1 MHTKI
6 VTYDDGETVT
16 IVVEDD
22 VEDII
27 EQNKQL
33 ATLEQKSDWGCQ
45 IASIPNVFL
54 NRWLNEERLRGNYML
69 RMGGRE
75 WDELIFRKLRD
86 PDWRFLRVDK

>member
-33 ATLEQKSDWGCQ
+33 ATLEQKSDWGRHV
-45 IASIPNVFL
+45 ASIPNVIL
-54 NRWLNEERLRGNYML
+54 NRWLNEEQLRGNHML
-69 RMGGRE
+69 RMGGEE
-75 WDELIFRKLRD
+75 WDKLVARKLQD

>member
-1 MHTKI
+1 MYSRI
-6 VTYDDGETVT
+6 VTDNNGDTVT
-16 IVVEDD
+16 IYVEDD

-33 ATLEQKSDWGCQ
+33 ATLPQKSDWGRHY
-45 IASIPNVFL
+45 ASVPNVIL
-54 NRWLNEERLRGNYML
+54 NRWLNEEQLRGNHML

-75 WDELIFRKLRD
+75 WDELIFRKLQD